1 MNKIDLSITTTN
13 VEIKVVKVGRSKMT
27 LSVFSQIV
35 EEPLFD
41 VDFNLKGEILGC
53 VNKKGFFV
61 LWVLNGMLRKTELVD
76 LKIRKRHKPTIS
88 SPKEYGYV
96 YGYEVNRLYKH
107 LRCLS
112 ENKYEGIK
120 KKGDWEQS
128 REFENLINLPEVEKY
143 LSFRQELLAE
153 NNQLFIAI

>member
-41 VDFNLKGEILGC
+41 ADFNLKGEILGC

-76 LKIRKRHKPTIS
+76 LKIPKRHESTS
-88 SPKEYGYV
+88 SYSKEYIF
-96 YGYEVNRLYKH
+96 GYEVNRLYKH
-107 LRCLS
+107 LRYLS
-112 ENKYEGIK
+112 QKKYEGIK
-120 KKGDWEQS
+120 EKGAWDQV
-128 REFENLINLPEVEKY
+128 REFEDLVNLPEIEKY
-143 LSFRQELLAE
+143 LNLRQELLTE

>member
-41 VDFNLKGEILGC
+41 ADFNLKGEILGC

-61 LWVLNGMLRKTELVD
+61 LWILNGMLRKTELVD
-76 LKIRKRHKPTIS
+76 LKVPKRHDTS
-88 SPKEYGYV
+88 SYSKGYIYGN
-96 YGYEVNRLYKH
+96 EVNRLYKH
-107 LRCLS
+107 LRYLS
-112 ENKYEGIK
+112 ENKYEDMT
-120 KKGDWEQS
+120 KKGDWDYV
-128 REFENLINLPEVEKY
+128 REFENLINLPEIEKY
-143 LSFRQELLAE
+143 LNIRQELLTE